1 MNFLS
6 RHFPRVLIRHLREE
20 CRFTVA
26 KIAPG
31 IYDVKG
37 SVFLTRIIVTKEL
50 STDDYLFLRCLTR
63 NLAKES
69 DAVTSVVQEF
79 QQHHEDTLY
88 REYIQQLSFANNLNK
103 GATAM
108 SKEKIPTI
116 DFIYDLGAKTQRQK
130 DEIEIS
136 ELSGK
141 LDNATTE
148 NLLLRKLLMEH
159 GIPVPSTDATSK
171 I

>member
-1 MNFLS
+1 
-6 RHFPRVLIRHLREE
+6 
-20 CRFTVA
+20 
-26 KIAPG
+26 
-31 IYDVKG
+31 
-37 SVFLTRIIVTKEL
+37 
-50 STDDYLFLRCLTR
+50 
-63 NLAKES
+63 
-69 DAVTSVVQEF
+69 
-79 QQHHEDTLY
+79 
-88 REYIQQLSFANNLNK
+88 
-103 GATAM
+103 M